1 MLKKI
6 EKLSL
11 PELEKRV
18 LEFWKRDDTF
28 RKSLENTK
36 AKKPF
41 VFFEGPPGA
50 NGLPGIHHMLS
61 RAFKDIVL
69 RYKTM
74 RGYHVPR
81 RAGWDTQGLPVELGV
96 EKALGITHK
105 SEIEKFGIAEFNDQ
119 ARQSVWRYKEEWERL
134 TERLGFWLDMKDPY
148 ITYDNSYLESL
159 WWVFRKIHDRKLLK
173 KFYKVVPYCPRCQ
186 TSLSSHE
193 LAQPGAYKKTSDPS
207 LYVKFELVEPKR
219 KQKSH
224 LLVWTTTPW
233 TLSANVMVAVNPK
246 LTYTKYKVGD
256 EFLWSANPP
265 MEIGGARAEVVEKIS
280 GKKLIGLKYKP
291 LYKLPAHYRSAVPRY
306 FSVVGA
312 DFVSAEDGTGLV
324 HIAPAFGEEDLQT
337 VRRECPKV
345 TAEDI
350 PLTIDDQGKVLPGF
364 PGAGKF
370 IKKAD
375 EEVVNDLRVRG
386 LVYDSATTEHEYPF
400 CWRCAT
406 PLIYFARDSWF
417 VEMSRLR
424 TQLIKENAKV
434 NWIPD
439 HIREGRFGEWLREVK
454 DWAISRER
462 YWGTPL
468 PIWECEKCDA
478 TTVAGS
484 LADLVKHDYRKNT
497 FMLLRHTEA
506 THILEHLIGSG
517 PEKGKHIAKLTEKG
531 VVDAEKIAKAL
542 KKKKI
547 DAIFASPY
555 MRTQEMAKI
564 ISKATGV
571 PVITDERLV
580 EVNTGVFNW
589 RPVGEYHL
597 FFKKP
602 IEKFTQTPPGGE
614 NLTDVKRRMLSF
626 ALEVNERYR
635 GKNILVVGHGY
646 PLWMLEAVLGG
657 FTNEQILAI
666 PDQHVG
672 ELREV
677 KMKNM
682 PRNKDGLLDMHR
694 PYIDAVHLACA
705 KCKGRMTR
713 VPEVADVWFDSG
725 AMPWAQWH
733 HPFEK
738 KLEFPAD
745 YIVEGVDQTRGW
757 FYTLLAVSLLLRKG
771 APYRNV
777 MVLGLI
783 TDKNGQKM
791 SKSKGNVVDPGAMF
805 DMYGADVLRWYF
817 YTVNAPSDFKK
828 FDEAD
833 LKKISNKVFSI
844 LYNSYVFFDTYA
856 EAHMKFEPKLEG
868 LKNVLDRWVIARLH
882 QTIDTVTKHV
892 DSYDIGEGA
901 RDIEGFIDDLSHWY
915 IRRSR
920 RRLQKSDDRKD
931 YEDAL
936 ATFRYVFEELAKL
949 LAPFAPFFAE
959 ALHQSFHKN
968 ESVHLTAW
976 PEANRKFID
985 KGLIAAMG
993 EARALASAGLALRA
1007 AKAIKVRQPLAELRV
1022 RTTPTRES
1030 LAKNQEILDVL
1041 RDEVNVKRIVFSKT
1055 QGDDL
1060 ELDTSITE
1068 ELRVEGVLRD
1078 MVRSIQGLRQSA
1090 DLKPKDMI
1098 EVYID
1103 TRDEALAHILSV
1115 HSEFFL
1121 KEVGAK
1127 AVHMK
1132 KSEKFLAEEL
1142 TKMDN
1147 KEVWFGIAKL

>member
-1 MLKKI
+1 MGGIRSFYREYTMLKKV
-6 EKLSL
+6 EKFSL

-18 LEFWKRDDTF
+18 LEFWKTDDTF
-28 RKSLENTK
+28 KKSLENNK
-36 AKKPF
+36 KKKPF

-74 RGYHVPR
+74 RGYYVPR

-105 SEIEKFGIAEFNDQ
+105 SEIEKFGIAEFNEQ
-119 ARQSVWRYKEEWERL
+119 AKQSVWRYKEEWEKL
-134 TERLGFWLDMKDPY
+134 THRLGFWLDMEHPY
-148 ITYDNSYLESL
+148 VTYENSYLESL
-159 WWVFRKIHDRKLLK
+159 WWVFKKIHDRKLLK

-207 LYVKFELVEPKR
+207 LHVKFELIEAKSSKLEPK
-219 KQKSH
+219 SY

-233 TLSANVMVAVNPK
+233 TLPANVMVAVNPK
-246 LTYTKYKVGD
+246 LTYTKYKVGN
-256 EFLWSANPP
+256 EYVWSANPP
-265 MEIGGARAEVVEKIS
+265 AELNGQKIEVVEKIS
-280 GKKLIGLKYKP
+280 GKKLVGLRYRP
-291 LYKLPAHYRSAVPRY
+291 LYALSKRYQLSAKSY
-306 FSVVGA
+306 FTVVGA

-324 HIAPAFGEEDLQT
+324 HIAPAFGEDDLAV
-337 VRRECPKV
+337 VRREHPKAA
-345 TAEDI
+345 AEDI
-350 PLTIDDQGKVLPGF
+350 PLTIDDQGKMLAGF

-375 EEVVNDLRVRG
+375 EEVVNDLRARG
-386 LVYDSATTEHEYPF
+386 LVYNLATIEHEYPF

-406 PLIYFARDSWF
+406 PLIYFARNSWF

-424 TQLIKENAKV
+424 AQLIKENNKV

-484 LADLVKHDYRKNT
+484 LGDLQKYDYHKNT
-497 FMLLRHTEA
+497 FTLLRHTEA
-506 THILEHLIGSG
+506 THIVEHVIGSG
-517 PEKGKHIAKLTEKG
+517 PEKGKHISKLTEKG
-531 VVDAEKIAKAL
+531 ITDTEKIAKSL

-547 DAIFASPY
+547 DVIFASPY
-555 MRTQEMAKI
+555 MRTEEMAKI
-564 ISKATGV
+564 ISKATDV
-571 PVITDERLV
+571 PMVTDERLA

-614 NLTDVKRRMLSF
+614 NLTDVKRRVLSF
-626 ALEVNERYR
+626 ALDINERYR

-657 FTNEQILAI
+657 LTNEQILEV
-666 PDQHVG
+666 PDQRVG
-672 ELREV
+672 EIRQV

-694 PYIDAVHLACA
+694 PYIDAVHLACS
-705 KCKGRMTR
+705 KCKSRMTR

-725 AMPWAQWH
+725 AMPFAQWH
-733 HPFEK
+733 YPFEDK
-738 KLEFPAD
+738 ALVDKGAQFPAD

-757 FYTLLAVSLLLRKG
+757 FYTLLAVSLLLKRG

-805 DMYGADVLRWYF
+805 DAYGADVLRWYF

-856 EAHMKFEPKLEG
+856 HKEVKFDLKLEG
-868 LKNVLDRWVIARLH
+868 LGNILDRWVIARLH
-882 QTIDTVTKHV
+882 ETILNATKNV
-892 DSYDIGEGA
+892 DSYEIGEAA
-901 RDIEGFIDDLSHWY
+901 RSIEQFIDDLSHWY

-920 RRLQKSDDRKD
+920 KRLQRSENEKD
-931 YEDAL
+931 YNQAI

-949 LAPFAPFFAE
+949 FAPFAPFFAE
-959 ALHQSFHKN
+959 ALYQSFYPNK
-968 ESVHLTAW
+968 SVHLTEW
-976 PEANRKFID
+976 PIAQKQLID
-985 KGLIAAMG
+985 QDLITGMA
-993 EARALASAGLALRA
+993 EVRRIASDALALRA
-1007 AKAIKVRQPLAELRV
+1007 KLGIKVRQPLQKLKIKD
-1022 RTTPTRES
+1022 
-1030 LAKNQEILDVL
+1030 AK
-1041 RDEVNVKRIVFSKT
+1041 T
-1055 QGDDL
+1055 
-1060 ELDTSITE
+1060 
-1068 ELRVEGVLRD
+1068 
-1078 MVRSIQGLRQSA
+1078 
-1090 DLKPKDMI
+1090 KD
-1098 EVYID
+1098 
-1103 TRDEALAHILSV
+1103 
-1115 HSEFFL
+1115 
-1121 KEVGAK
+1121 
-1127 AVHMK
+1127 
-1132 KSEKFLAEEL
+1132 
-1142 TKMDN
+1142 
-1147 KEVWFGIAKL
+1147 